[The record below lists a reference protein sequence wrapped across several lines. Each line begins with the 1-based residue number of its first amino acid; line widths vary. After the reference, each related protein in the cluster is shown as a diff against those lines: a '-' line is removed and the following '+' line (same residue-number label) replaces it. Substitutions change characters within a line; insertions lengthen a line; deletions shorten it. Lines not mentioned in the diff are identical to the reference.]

1 MHCGDVWLVKWEA
14 NDMSWTG
21 RLRQFFRRDQ
31 DDAKKQARRVAK
43 AQLQANIVAERARSE
58 GKYPS

>member
-1 MHCGDVWLVKWEA
+1 VEA

-21 RLRQFFRRDQ
+21 RLRQFFRGDQ

-43 AQLQANIVAERARSE
+43 AQQHAKIAAERARSVS
-58 GKYPS
+58 KFPS